1 MVFKNM
7 VSDGVWEEGLGHAGH
22 VFKKPPYIGARG
34 LPARLILSL
43 GAMGWGVGQ
52 DSRILPAPSLRILE
66 FGNFV
71 PGSVAYVELVDA

>member
-1 MVFKNM
+1 M
-7 VSDGVWEEGLGHAGH
+7 
-22 VFKKPPYIGARG
+22 RG

-71 PGSVAYVELVDA
+71 PGSVDYVEMVDALGVYNAPVSYLSKPS

>member
-1 MVFKNM
+1 MARYEVLP
-7 VSDGVWEEGLGHAGH
+7 SQSESCGLREF
-22 VFKKPPYIGARG
+22 VGARG

-52 DSRILPAPSLRILE
+52 DSRILPAPSLRIWE
-66 FGNFV
+66 FVNFV